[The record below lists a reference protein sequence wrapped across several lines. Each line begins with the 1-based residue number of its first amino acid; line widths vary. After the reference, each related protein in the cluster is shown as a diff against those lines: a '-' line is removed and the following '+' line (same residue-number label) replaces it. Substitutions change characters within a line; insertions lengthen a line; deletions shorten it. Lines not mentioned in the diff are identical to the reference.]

1 MTDPVSAYLQS
12 RSSDKAASAQKEAAA
27 AGIDTQW
34 KMYEQTRADQLPW
47 MTQGKNSLERLGG
60 MMGEGGALTRQYQ
73 TFKPMDMKSFQSDP
87 SYQFRRS
94 EGIRGI
100 ENSMA
105 GRSGFGGGNMLKAL
119 SRYNSDLASTEYGAA
134 NDRYNQNFATGYNQF
149 NNDQNTIFNRLAA
162 LSGTGQTTAA
172 NLGNVG
178 QNTANQVAAGQSDYG
193 DAAARRYMGRA
204 GVYKGMDEDLTKGI
218 GMFLGGL
225 QYGL

>member
-1 MTDPVSAYLQS
+1 MTDPISAYLQS
-12 RSSDKAASAQKEAAA
+12 RSSDKAASAQKDAAQ
-27 AGIDTQW
+27 AGQDTQW

-47 MTQGKNSLERLGG
+47 MTQGKNSLEQLGG
-60 MMGEGGALTRQYQ
+60 MMGKDGSLMKQYQ
-73 TFKPMDMKSFQSDP
+73 KFKPMDMKSFQSDP

-119 SRYNSDLASTEYGAA
+119 ARYGSDLASTEYGAA
-134 NDRYNQNFATGYNQF
+134 NDRYNQNFRTGYDQF
-149 NNDQNTIFNRLAA
+149 NNDQNTIFNRLSA
-162 LSGTGQTTAA
+162 LAGTGQTTAA

-178 QNTANQVAAGQSDYG
+178 ANTANQVTQGQSDYG

-204 GVYKGMDEDLTKGI
+204 GVYKGMDEDLTKAAGI
-218 GMFLGGL
+218 VLGSKFK
-225 QYGL
+225 

>member
-12 RSSDKAASAQKEAAA
+12 RSSDKAASAQKEAAG

-34 KMYEQTRADQLPW
+34 KMYEQTRADQMPW
-47 MTQGKNSLERLGG
+47 LKQGMTSLEQLGS
-60 MMGEGGALTRQYQ
+60 MMGKDGSLLRPFSMKDYQ
-73 TFKPMDMKSFQSDP
+73 KTPNYDFV
-87 SYQFRRS
+87 RG

-119 SRYNSDLASTEYGAA
+119 ARYNSGLASNEFQ
-134 NDRYNQNFATGYNQF
+134 NSRNNYNE
-149 NNDQNTIFNRLAA
+149 DNTNMFNRLAA
-162 LSGTGQTTAA
+162 LAGTGQTTAA
-172 NLGNVG
+172 NLGSVG

-204 GVYKGMDEDLTKGI
+204 GVYKGMDEDLTQAAGI
-218 GMFLGGL
+218 VLGSKFK
-225 QYGL
+225 

>member
-1 MTDPVSAYLQS
+1 MADPISSYLQS
-12 RSSDKAASAQKEAAA
+12 RSSDKAASAQKEAAQ
-27 AGIDTQW
+27 AGQDTQW

-47 MTQGKNSLERLGG
+47 MTQGKNSLEQLGG
-60 MMGEGGALTRQYQ
+60 MMGQGGALNQRYQ
-73 TFKPMDMKSFQSDP
+73 QFKPMTMANFQADP
-87 SYQFRRS
+87 SYNFRRN

-119 SRYNSDLASTEYGAA
+119 ARYGSDLASTEYGAA

-149 NNDQNTIFNRLAA
+149 NQDQNTIFNRLAA

-204 GVYKGMDEDLTKGI
+204 GVYKGIDDDNMKI
-218 GMFLGGL
+218 AGMLFGG
-225 QYGL
+225 G

>member
-1 MTDPVSAYLQS
+1 MADPISSYLQS
-12 RSSDKAASAQKEAAA
+12 RSSDKAASAQKDAAQ
-27 AGIDTQW
+27 AGQDTQW

-47 MTQGKNSLERLGG
+47 MTQGKNSLEQLGG
-60 MMGEGGALTRQYQ
+60 MMGKDGSLMKQYQ
-73 TFKPMDMKSFQSDP
+73 TFKPMDMATFNTDP
-87 SYQFRRS
+87 SYNFRRR

-119 SRYNSDLASTEYGAA
+119 ARYNSDLASTEYGAA

-149 NNDQNTIFNRLAA
+149 NQDQNTIFNRLAA

-172 NLGNVG
+172 NLGSMG
-178 QNTANQVAAGQSDYG
+178 QNTANAVSGAQSDYG

-204 GVYKGMDEDLTKGI
+204 GVYKDFSDDLMKIGGMAMGQKRG
-218 GMFLGGL
+218 
-225 QYGL
+225 

>member
-1 MTDPVSAYLQS
+1 MTDPVSKYLQS
-12 RSSDKAASAQKEAAA
+12 RSSDKAASAQKEAAQ
-27 AGIDTQW
+27 AGQDTQW
-34 KMYEQTRADQLPW
+34 RMYEQIRADQLPW
-47 MTQGKNSLERLGG
+47 LTQGKNSLKQLGG
-60 MMGEGGALTRQYQ
+60 MMGKDGSLMKQYQ
-73 TFKPMDMKSFQSDP
+73 KFKPMDMATFNADP
-87 SYQFRRS
+87 SYNFRRR

-119 SRYNSDLASTEYGAA
+119 ARYGSDLASTEYGAA

-149 NNDQNTIFNRLAA
+149 NQDQNTIFNRLAA

-204 GVYKGMDEDLTKGI
+204 GVYKGIDEDFTKAAGI
-218 GMFLGGL
+218 VLGSKFK
-225 QYGL
+225 